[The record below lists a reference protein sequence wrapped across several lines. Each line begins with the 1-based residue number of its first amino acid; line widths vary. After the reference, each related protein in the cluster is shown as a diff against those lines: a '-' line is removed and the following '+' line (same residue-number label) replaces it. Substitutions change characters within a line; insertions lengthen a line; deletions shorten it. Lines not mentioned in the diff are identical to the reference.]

1 VYGAQGRASA
11 QLELEHTVS
20 LHLRSRRVGSDEAV
34 YSIIDALATLAQ
46 RLAGRSQAAFV
57 GASAAQRAR
66 HAHISQALNAAIDA
80 LTTSPM
86 GLLVSACLRRCHGC
100 CG

>member
-1 VYGAQGRASA
+1 MRCVA

-34 YSIIDALATLAQ
+34 YSTIDALATLAQ
-46 RLAGRSQAAFV
+46 RLGGRSQAPFE
-57 GASAAQRAR
+57 GASARQCAR
-66 HAHISQALNAAIDA
+66 HAAIQRALDTAIEV
-80 LTTSPM
+80 LRSSPM
-86 GLLVSACLRRCHGC
+86 GRLVSACLLSCLGS